1 MYCNRVMVLLLYPY
15 FSFNVPY
22 IYIRIPEYHD
32 VSGTYKFLNSYR
44 VLL

>member
-1 MYCNRVMVLLLYPY
+1 MVLFLYSY

-22 IYIRIPEYHD
+22 IYIRIPEYQD
-32 VSGTYKFLNSYR
+32 IARTYKFVNSYR